1 MPSRGKTVSKIKYS
15 AIDALSA
22 SVEQFPALVKSMPE
36 EASGIQVISR
46 MYPRLRFLKEER
58 NYNYSDLSDFLKDKL
73 GLDLSPETVRGY
85 MSLVKKDQPA
95 AKRKL
100 TRSSPIEP
108 STLPIADPVPIVE
121 SPVIPAPIPI
131 VEPIVSVDPVPIAI
145 PIVSVDPV
153 PIVESSDA
161 LVREPGESD
170 RSWVQRR
177 LKAKRA
183 QQGIA
188 LDEPVHSEEHPID
201 PYDQRLDESYGQWQ
215 VRIRQLDQDK
225 RLSGRTVLGSPRSNQ
240 AETDKLFHQY

>member
-1 MPSRGKTVSKIKYS
+1 MPSRGKSVSKIKYS

-36 EASGIQVISR
+36 EASGIQVVSR

-100 TRSSPIEP
+100 TRSAPIEP
-108 STLPIADPVPIVE
+108 STIPIADPVPIVE

-131 VEPIVSVDPVPIAI
+131 VD

-153 PIVESSDA
+153 PIVDSSEA
-161 LVREPGESD
+161 LVRAPGESD

-177 LKAKRA
+177 LKAKRT
-183 QQGIA
+183 QQGMA
-188 LDEPVHSEEHPID
+188 DDVPVVSAEEEPID
-201 PYDQRLDESYGQWQ
+201 PYDQRLDESYGQWK
-215 VRIRQLDQDK
+215 VRIRQLDKAKVSAGQ
-225 RLSGRTVLGSPRSNQ
+225 TVLGSSRANQ
-240 AETDKLFHQY
+240 FETEKLFHKY

>member
-1 MPSRGKTVSKIKYS
+1 MPSRGKSVSKIKYS

-85 MSLVKKDQPA
+85 MSLVKKEQPT
-95 AKRKL
+95 AKRKSAKAFPVE
-100 TRSSPIEP
+100 SSPVY
-108 STLPIADPVPIVE
+108 PIADPVPIE
-121 SPVIPAPIPI
+121 PIP
-131 VEPIVSVDPVPIAI
+131 VVK

-153 PIVESSDA
+153 PIVDSSEP

-183 QQGIA
+183 QQGMADDVPIVSA
-188 LDEPVHSEEHPID
+188 EEEPID

-215 VRIRQLDQDK
+215 VRIRQLDKAKVSAGQ
-225 RLSGRTVLGSPRSNQ
+225 TVLGSPRANQ
-240 AETDKLFHQY
+240 SETDKLFHNY